1 MSAPTVIG
9 NLQLETFRDSV
20 ATAEGSKVKRKH
32 ADLSTSCITSFPTN
46 IFSRVLHI
54 TKYTFRTPE
63 KLYPGVATLKT
74 KVCCT
79 CCDFVLE

>member
-32 ADLSTSCITSFPTN
+32 ADPSTSYITRSPTN
-46 IFSRVLHI
+46 IFSRVLH
-54 TKYTFRTPE
+54 KYTYRTPE
-63 KLYPGVATLKT
+63 KLYPGVATK
-74 KVCCT
+74 KSEVCGT
-79 CCDFVLE
+79 CFDFVLE

>member
-32 ADLSTSCITSFPTN
+32 ADPSIM
-46 IFSRVLHI
+46 HH
-54 TKYTFRTPE
+54 
-63 KLYPGVATLKT
+63 
-74 KVCCT
+74 
-79 CCDFVLE
+79 